1 MVVLIN
7 FTIGNFDSHDVPQIT
22 NFRINMYTQS
32 KGGSNETL
40 DNLEQECGTY
50 FQFFLRPPLLLDKK
64 VFAPPLTNGQKK
76 VDPPNSKKMTH
87 DKHNAIVDFI

>member
-1 MVVLIN
+1 MQA
-7 FTIGNFDSHDVPQIT
+7 DQIYLVFYS
-22 NFRINMYTQS
+22 N

-64 VFAPPLTNGQKK
+64 SVRPPLTNGQKK
-76 VDPPNSKKMTH
+76 VDPPNSKK
-87 DKHNAIVDFI
+87 

>member
-1 MVVLIN
+1 MH
-7 FTIGNFDSHDVPQIT
+7 TISSSGEIQGLSPAIKRSLRRVFEHLP
-22 NFRINMYTQS
+22 

-64 VFAPPLTNGQKK
+64 SVRPPLTNGQKK
-76 VDPPNSKKMTH
+76 VDPPNSKK
-87 DKHNAIVDFI
+87 

>member
-1 MVVLIN
+1 MIK
-7 FTIGNFDSHDVPQIT
+7 TCD
-22 NFRINMYTQS
+22 

-64 VFAPPLTNGQKK
+64 VFAPP
-76 VDPPNSKKMTH
+76 
-87 DKHNAIVDFI
+87 

>member
-1 MVVLIN
+1 MEPHKLVFCYYILAFQN
-7 FTIGNFDSHDVPQIT
+7 KQKTAGLYKLQ
-22 NFRINMYTQS
+22 FRFHTMED

-64 VFAPPLTNGQKK
+64 SVRPPLTNGQKK
-76 VDPPNSKKMTH
+76 VDPPNSKK
-87 DKHNAIVDFI
+87 

>member
-1 MVVLIN
+1 MTDGYRRVL
-7 FTIGNFDSHDVPQIT
+7 Q
-22 NFRINMYTQS
+22 

-64 VFAPPLTNGQKK
+64 SVRPPLTNGQKK
-76 VDPPNSKKMTH
+76 VDPPNSKK
-87 DKHNAIVDFI
+87 